1 MDNVGSQAQLVEPPV
16 VTFDAGQT
24 LIDLDLEFLARRLAE
39 RGVTI
44 GPPTLAAAAPAA
56 WQRYDQLVDRTGADP
71 HPAGKAGGIPTPR
84 DVASLIGPAGG
95 HPWRGLM
102 ATLLEGAGVTATQ
115 VGPLV
120 DWLWDE
126 QPRVNL
132 WRAQVPGMVPLAR
145 ELVARGVRVAV
156 LSNSEGRLAE
166 LLAEIGIA
174 DVFAAVIDS
183 GRLAIEKPDRRI
195 FDHALAVLGAHRP
208 GIHIGDS
215 WPADIAGALGAG
227 WRAIWFGRRATPVDD
242 PRVAIARDAAEV
254 RAVLAGWLD
263 R

>member
-1 MDNVGSQAQLVEPPV
+1 MANIESRSHPIEPPV

-24 LIDLDLEFLARRLAE
+24 LIDLDLAFLARRLAE
-39 RGVTI
+39 RGVVVELSALVT
-44 GPPTLAAAAPAA
+44 AAPAA
-56 WQRYDQLVDRTGADP
+56 WRRYDQLVD
-71 HPAGKAGGIPTPR
+71 
-84 DVASLIGPAGG
+84 PAGG
-95 HPWRGLM
+95 HPWRELM
-102 ATLLEGAGVTATQ
+102 ATLLEGAGVAAPR

-126 QPRVNL
+126 QPRANL
-132 WRAQVPGMVPLAR
+132 WRAQIPGMVALAR
-145 ELVARGVRVAV
+145 ELAARGVQVAV

-166 LLAEIGIA
+166 LFAEIGIA

-183 GRLAIEKPDRRI
+183 GRLGVEKPDRRI
-195 FDHALAVLGAHRP
+195 FDHALAVLGASQP

-227 WRAIWFGRRATPVDD
+227 WRAIWFGRRASPVDD
-242 PRVAIARDAAEV
+242 ARVAIARDAAEV
-254 RAVLAGWLD
+254 RVVLAGWLD